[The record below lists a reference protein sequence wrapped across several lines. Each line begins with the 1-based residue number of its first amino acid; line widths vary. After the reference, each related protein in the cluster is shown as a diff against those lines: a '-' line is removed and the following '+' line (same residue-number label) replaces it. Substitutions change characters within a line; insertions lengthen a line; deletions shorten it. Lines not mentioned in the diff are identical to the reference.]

1 MTLDLLHVGQ
11 LNKSFHDGD
20 RELPILRDID
30 LQVAEHEF
38 VGICGTSGSGKS
50 TLLHC
55 IAGLEPFQS
64 GGVRIAGEDLR
75 DMDEPDRARLRN
87 RTIGF
92 VFQQFHLLPALTALE
107 NVMVPLLIASVAG
120 PKARSRAM
128 ALLEEVGLTD
138 RFNHRPSQ
146 LSGGEQQRV
155 AIARAVIAQPKL
167 LLADEPT
174 GNLDAATGETI
185 LRLLLQLGE
194 SHHMSLL
201 LVTHNNDLMTAMH
214 RRLEL
219 KNAHLYPII

>member
-1 MTLDLLHVGQ
+1 MTLLHVGQ
-11 LNKSFHDGD
+11 LNKSYHDGD
-20 RELPILRDID
+20 RELPILQGID
-30 LQVAEHEF
+30 LEVADREL
-38 VGICGTSGSGKS
+38 VGICGASGSGKS

-64 GGVRIAGEDLR
+64 GEVHILGEDVR
-75 DMDEPDRARLRN
+75 RMSEPDRARLRN
-87 RTIGF
+87 TTIGF

-120 PKARSRAM
+120 KAASTRAKAM
-128 ALLEEVGLTD
+128 LEEVGLANRMD
-138 RFNHRPSQ
+138 HRPSQ

-194 SHHMSLL
+194 THHMSLL
-201 LVTHNNDLMTAMH
+201 LVTHNTDLMNAMH

-219 KNAHLYPII
+219 KNAHLHPIS